1 MLGDEERKPRSLYLL
16 STASTR
22 LWAYPSSY
30 PGPCASDA
38 REEFH
43 LPKDEMSTQ
52 RDDEGRCPRAHDH
65 QLLWAAPR
73 EVLPMGLWAPPSIPV
88 IPPPYILSP
97 SCVREEKTE
106 IQKGVGKMEN
116 NLSIPLNGSEEMLHE
131 SAGYKVLHILPLVV
145 LGITFVLGI
154 LGNGLVIWVAGF
166 RMARTV
172 TTICYLNLA
181 LADFSFTATLPF
193 LIVSM
198 AMRELWPFGWFLCK
212 AVHIVVDINLFGSV
226 FLIAF
231 IALDRCICV
240 LHPVWAQNHR
250 TVSLATKMIIGPWIL
265 ALILTLPVFIFLTT
279 VNDGTGNIYCTFNF
293 ASWGNS
299 IEERLKVAIT
309 MLTAR
314 GIIRFIIGFSMPMS
328 IVAICYGLIAAKI
341 HKKGMIKSSRPLRVL
356 TAVVA
361 SFFLCWFPFQLI
373 ALLGTVWLKEMLF
386 KGKYKILDVLVN
398 PTSSLAFFNSC
409 LNPMLYVFMGQD
421 FRERLIHSLPA
432 SLERALSEDVTQ
444 TTDTTAKSALPS
456 AEAELQAM

>member
-1 MLGDEERKPRSLYLL
+1 
-16 STASTR
+16 
-22 LWAYPSSY
+22 
-30 PGPCASDA
+30 
-38 REEFH
+38 
-43 LPKDEMSTQ
+43 
-52 RDDEGRCPRAHDH
+52 
-65 QLLWAAPR
+65 
-73 EVLPMGLWAPPSIPV
+73 
-88 IPPPYILSP
+88 
-97 SCVREEKTE
+97 
-106 IQKGVGKMEN
+106 MEN

-145 LGITFVLGI
+145 LGVTFVLGI

-181 LADFSFTATLPF
+181 LADFSFTVTLPF

-250 TVSLATKMIIGPWIL
+250 TVSLATKVIIGPWIL

-279 VNDGTGNIYCTFNF
+279 VNDGTGNIYCTFSF

-386 KGKYKILDVLVN
+386 EGKYKILDLLVN